1 MRAEHWYVYYKLP
14 LSQLDVVSAQV
25 RRMQS
30 TLAGLS
36 VQTSLQMRVDVTD
49 GIATIMECYAGVTD
63 PAVFGPQLDSAVAA
77 SDLSPSLRSARRIE
91 RFAAL

>member
-1 MRAEHWYVYYKLP
+1 
-14 LSQLDVVSAQV
+14 
-25 RRMQS
+25 MQS

>member
-49 GIATIMECYAGVTD
+49 